1 MDDIDRAQHQEEMAR
16 DRALLAARNCPARD
30 YESEICPG
38 CSYATDSN
46 FGKSCDTWADCLQ
59 DAQKRERARR

>member
-1 MDDIDRAQHQEEMAR
+1 MDDI

-59 DAQKRERARR
+59 DAQKRERAGR